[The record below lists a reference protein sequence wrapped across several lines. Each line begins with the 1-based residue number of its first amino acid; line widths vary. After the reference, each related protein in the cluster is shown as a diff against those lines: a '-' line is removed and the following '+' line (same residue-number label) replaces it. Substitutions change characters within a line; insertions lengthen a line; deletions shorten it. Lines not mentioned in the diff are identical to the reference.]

1 MKAHHKCF
9 ALLVFGMLL
18 LLQACSSSFDVE
30 ERNLEIKNILDNYRG
45 STADLKEAY
54 RLLRTVLKK
63 YPENAMGYVNLCRLI
78 TKAGYIQGDEY
89 DPGALEKAEKA
100 LDQAVAL
107 DPKLFDAYYHGVFH
121 YIRRN
126 NLEKARQFTLKA
138 QELRPGSAKT
148 DLLFCELAL
157 EENNPE
163 EVIRRANSAIANSN
177 DTSVLHDAY
186 FALSKTYKKRKDYAK
201 VDEIYKKTIE
211 IFPDDPW
218 NMDSYAAFLLYYME
232 DYDKA
237 IEYARRALDIM
248 NFGMA
253 RKHLGQ
259 AYYKKAA
266 MQLWEDKQYEAAA
279 KNFLLAVQYD
289 PTANAYYGLGISYW
303 YWGHHTRQVELLRE
317 AAKALNQALEM
328 DPSHEQARKQLDDL
342 QGQLTKFDT

>member
-1 MKAHHKCF
+1 MKINHK
-9 ALLVFGMLL
+9 LLVVFFIAILS

-45 STADLKEAY
+45 NTADLRAAY
-54 RLLRTVLKK
+54 KLLRPLLEK
-63 YPENAMGYVNLCRLI
+63 YPKNAMGFVNLCRLI

-107 DPKLFDAYYHGVFH
+107 DPELFDAYYHGVFH

-157 EENNPE
+157 EEDNPE

-186 FALSKTYKKRKDYAK
+186 FALSKTYKKRKEYEK
-201 VDEIYKKTIE
+201 VVNIYRKTIE

-218 NMDSYAAFLLYYME
+218 NMDAYAAFLLYHME

-237 IEYARRALDIM
+237 IEYARRALEIM
-248 NFGMA
+248 DFGMA

-266 MQLWEDKQYEAAA
+266 TQLWEDKQYEAAA
-279 KNFLLAVQYD
+279 ENFLSAAQYH